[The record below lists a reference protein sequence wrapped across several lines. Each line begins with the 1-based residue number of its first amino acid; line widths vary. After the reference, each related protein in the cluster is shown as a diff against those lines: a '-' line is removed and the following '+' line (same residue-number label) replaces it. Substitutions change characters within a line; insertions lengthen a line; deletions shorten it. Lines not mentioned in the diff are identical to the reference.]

1 MAPAVALAALLVA
14 TMIFENAAPP
24 ATVSSLP
31 DYGQDCYCHKGLA
44 MPVYVNGTEVSS
56 FITRVGAGKSF
67 VLRVEVA
74 FPSQSPTAAP
84 IVVAWLPNMG
94 DNSKFTFNSTQV
106 TDNSR
111 QDQSPARGDIIASFM
126 ITAPNESG
134 SYSIAVSYQGSFSEV
149 FVTVGESAL
158 ASYAAIGQVSGKL
171 AAKPG
176 DLVTTNITLRNNG
189 TEASTFYVYGTNS
202 STKKVIFDK
211 VYSQAPIAANA
222 TTTLTAAF
230 TMPEGNVTLVIHGG
244 HVEDAGDV
252 DDSRKTIYI
261 FQAVPLPPMQR
272 VPYTVLAMEW
282 APWLAITAASL
293 GVVPVIGMYARK
305 GKPLFS
311 KAERLKMAIV
321 DCAICGGCEVAM
333 ADLGEY
339 LIQLLSQKIDLVH
352 APILMSARE
361 YGPVDVAFVVGAI
374 RNTEDLRIAKQA
386 REKAKILVAFGT
398 CPAFGG
404 LNNLSNLS
412 SRRELLETAF
422 VNAPSMEQDGKIIPN
437 QRVPALMSEV
447 KSLSEYVKV
456 DVAVPGCPP
465 PADAIREAIGLLLNG
480 VSNGD
485 GKK

>member
-1 MAPAVALAALLVA
+1 
-14 TMIFENAAPP
+14 
-24 ATVSSLP
+24 
-31 DYGQDCYCHKGLA
+31 

-56 FITRVGAGKSF
+56 FITRVGEGKSF

-74 FPSQSPTAAP
+74 FPSQGSKAVP
-84 IVVAWLPNMG
+84 IVVAWMPNMG

-106 TDNSR
+106 ADNSP
-111 QDQSPARGDIIASFM
+111 QDRSPVRGDIIASFR

-134 SYSIAVSYQGSFSEV
+134 SYSIAISYQGSFSEV

-158 ASYAAIGQVSGKL
+158 ASYAAIAQVSGQL

-176 DLVTTNITLRNNG
+176 DLVTTNITLQNNG
-189 TEASTFYVYGTNS
+189 TEPSTFYVYGTNS

-230 TMPEGNVTLVIHGG
+230 KMPQGNLTLVVHGG
-244 HVEDAGDV
+244 HVEDRGDV
-252 DDSRKTIYI
+252 DDSRKAIYI
-261 FQAVPLPPMQR
+261 FQAMPVPAIQR
-272 VPYTVLAMEW
+272 VPFTVLAMEW

-293 GVVPVIGMYARK
+293 GAVPVIGMYARR
-305 GKPLFS
+305 GKTLFS
-311 KAERLKMAIV
+311 KAEKLKLAIV
-321 DCAICGGCEVAM
+321 DCAICGGCEVAI
-333 ADLGEY
+333 ADLGEHM
-339 LIQLLSQKIDLVH
+339 IQLLSQKIDLVH

-374 RNTEDLRIAKQA
+374 RNAEDLRIAKQA
-386 REKAKILVAFGT
+386 REKAKVLVAFGT

-412 SRRELLETAF
+412 SKKELLEAAY
-422 VNAPSMEQDGKIIPN
+422 VNAPSMEQDGKTIPN
-437 QRVPALMSEV
+437 QRVPGLISDL
-447 KSLSEYVKV
+447 KPLGEYVKV
-456 DVAVPGCPP
+456 DLTIPGCPP
-465 PADAIREAIGLLLNG
+465 PGEAIRDALGLLLNAM
-480 VSNGD
+480 SNGE